1 MQEYFI
7 LKNEM
12 DAIKLM
18 YELDPGCCIS
28 FIIADDKEVQEYIK
42 ASISSIDTKQIQ
54 DERIINYNFYE
65 NLENTKE
72 NIKQFQNLCQE
83 KGNLVIASGI
93 GKYAEY
99 LEKNGEISNKES
111 FYLTMFN
118 LPRDNFYLKN
128 NVKLVLLVNES
139 EMKTFKSE
147 AADDFTSYASM
158 IIDANKILREDNMQV
173 QDIDER

>member
-1 MQEYFI
+1 
-7 LKNEM
+7 
-12 DAIKLM
+12 
-18 YELDPGCCIS
+18 
-28 FIIADDKEVQEYIK
+28 
-42 ASISSIDTKQIQ
+42 
-54 DERIINYNFYE
+54 
-65 NLENTKE
+65 
-72 NIKQFQNLCQE
+72 
-83 KGNLVIASGI
+83 
-93 GKYAEY
+93 
-99 LEKNGEISNKES
+99 
-111 FYLTMFN
+111 MFN

>member
-1 MQEYFI
+1 MQEYSKF
-7 LKNEM
+7 KKEM
-12 DAIKLM
+12 AIIKLM

-42 ASISSIDTKQIQ
+42 ASISSIDTAQIQ

-72 NIKQFQNLCQE
+72 NLKKFKNLCQE

-93 GKYAEY
+93 GKYAGY
-99 LEKNGEISNKES
+99 LEKNGEIPNKGS
-111 FYLTMFN
+111 FFNNIFN

-128 NVKLVLLVNES
+128 KVRLILLVNES
-139 EMKTFKSE
+139 EMKKFQSS
-147 AADDFTSYASM
+147 ANDFTTYASK
-158 IIDANKILREDNMQV
+158 ITNVNKILREDNMQV

>member
-7 LKNEM
+7 LKSEM
-12 DAIKLM
+12 AAIKLM

-54 DERIINYNFYE
+54 DEWIINYNFYE

-83 KGNLVIASGI
+83 KGNLVIATGI
-93 GKYAEY
+93 GKYSEY
-99 LEKNGEISNKES
+99 LEKNGEIPNKEA
-111 FYLTMFN
+111 FYYTIFN

-128 NVKLVLLVNES
+128 NVKLILLVNES
-139 EMKTFKSE
+139 EMKTFRSK

-158 IIDANKILREDNMQV
+158 IIDANKILKEKNMQV
-173 QDIDER
+173 LDIDER